1 MADGLGIAPSTLHR
15 ILTGVRRGPS
25 PRIVAQAAA
34 WLSAHEADDISR
46 GNASEQAARLSTEQR
61 ERLAFLAQHQP
72 EIRRDAHVSRAE
84 LEAAIAGEALEP
96 AVIVRLSGLL
106 LGEAEASG

>member
-1 MADGLGIAPSTLHR
+1 LHR
-15 ILTGVRRGPS
+15 ILTEVRRGPS

-46 GNASEQAARLSTEQR
+46 GNASEQAARLSTKER
-61 ERLAFLAQHQP
+61 EKLAFLAEHQQP

-84 LEAAIAGEALEP
+84 LEAAIAGEALAP

-106 LGEAEASG
+106 SGEAEASG